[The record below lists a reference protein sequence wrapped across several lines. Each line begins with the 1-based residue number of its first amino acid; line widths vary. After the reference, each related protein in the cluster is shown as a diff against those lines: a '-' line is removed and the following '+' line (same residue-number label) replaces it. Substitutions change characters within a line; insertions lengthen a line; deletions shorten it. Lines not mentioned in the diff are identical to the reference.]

1 MIIPSHSFGVVASGR
16 PRASAGSSVTPSPAL
31 NWTPLLGCDTVSTS
45 QDYTEERIQGISEN
59 IILAF
64 SVSARSAQEPEVYYR
79 LSATPMSSDP
89 YYVADLNFSGSY
101 SAPLPE
107 GRVDLSGGGF
117 NYWYDPSSNLFLQ
130 PSSGTYLAGST
141 LSVPPNYYLSFVCYG
156 WSNIGQTVTIE
167 IRNQSDGNALID
179 TIEFKQLGG

>member
-1 MIIPSHSFGVVASGR
+1 M
-16 PRASAGSSVTPSPAL
+16 
-31 NWTPLLGCDTVSTS
+31 
-45 QDYTEERIQGISEN
+45 
-59 IILAF
+59 AF

-89 YYVADLNFSGSY
+89 YYVDADLNFSGSY

-107 GRVDLSGGGF
+107 GRADLSGGGF